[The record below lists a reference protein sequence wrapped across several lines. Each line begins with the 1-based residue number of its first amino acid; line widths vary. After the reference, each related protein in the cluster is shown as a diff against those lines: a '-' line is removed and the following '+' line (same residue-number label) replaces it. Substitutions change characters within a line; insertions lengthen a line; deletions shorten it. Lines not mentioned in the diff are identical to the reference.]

1 MKKLITAVALAIAL
15 PAAAMAQTAAPANPH
30 AGHDMAAGSGQA
42 RHDCMAMNHAGMDH
56 GKMAANHG
64 GMDHGKMN
72 MSGMNMAGMEH
83 CTAKPADGAGAAK
96 QSPAPRR

>member
-15 PAAAMAQTAAPANPH
+15 PAAAMAQQAAPANPH
-30 AGHDMAAGSGQA
+30 AGHDMAASSGEA
-42 RHDCMAMNHAGMDH
+42 KHDCMAMNHAGMDH
-56 GKMAANHG
+56 SKMAANHA

-72 MSGMNMAGMEH
+72 MAGMEP